1 MASSL
6 HGYAQESG
14 AAGASRRRI
23 EMTRVAL
30 EGTKVTVELRDDVV
44 FLRWAPCLTIEE
56 QDAEAAITAV
66 RSLPE

>member
-1 MASSL
+1 
-6 HGYAQESG
+6 
-14 AAGASRRRI
+14 
-23 EMTRVAL
+23 MTRVAL